1 MVTKARG
8 AAGFSLIELL
18 IALLI
23 STAIGA
29 LVFTVFAVQNR
40 FYSATSASGRAQQTV
55 RGAADLLA
63 TELRGVSRG
72 AMQVAESD
80 RFAARVPVAMGVV
93 CSLPAGG
100 DANAYFA
107 LDGKAITGSAVSGFA
122 VLSPSGAWTYYTKSW
137 GALYVS
143 SGGASVTAC
152 TGQGGTSSGF
162 DSDYLLL
169 NDVASIANPA
179 PDTGSALLFYSEI
192 EYRFAPSAL
201 EPGTLGLFRGPYNG
215 TLVEYAS
222 GFASDAHFEYRVGNG
237 TYQPSA
243 AGVLA
248 EVTAVRVVAEAAPL
262 YRAGGETGTQ
272 RFGVTVDVP
281 LRNAR

>member
-8 AAGFSLIELL
+8 VAGFSLIELL

-55 RGAADLLA
+55 RGAADLIA
-63 TELRGVSRG
+63 TELRAVSRG

-80 RFAARVPVAMGVV
+80 RFAARVPLALGIV

-100 DANAYFA
+100 DVNAYFA
-107 LDGKAITGSAVSGFA
+107 LDGRTITGSEVAGFA
-122 VLSPSGAWTYYTKSW
+122 VLAPSGAWSYYPKSW
-137 GALYVS
+137 GALFLS

-152 TGQGGTSSGF
+152 TSQGGTSSGF
-162 DSDYLLL
+162 ASDYLWLD
-169 NDVASIANPA
+169 DVAVTANPA
-179 PDTGSALLFYSEI
+179 PDTGSAMLIYSEI
-192 EYRFAPSAL
+192 EYRFAPSVL
-201 EPGTLGLFRGPYNG
+201 EPGTLGLFRGPYGG

-222 GFASDAHFEYRVGNG
+222 GFASAAHFEYRVGTG

-243 AGVLA
+243 AGVLS
-248 EVTAVRVVAEAAPL
+248 EVTAIRFVAEAEPVF
-262 YRAGGETGTQ
+262 RAGGETATQ